1 MTRPAHLARRAKVR
15 PGRAVGKPA
24 NRQAILAAALIEFT
38 GQGYDGATMRG
49 IAARAGVDLALLY
62 HYFDSKD
69 RLFVA
74 ALQLPDNPAQAVAEM
89 VAGGIDGLG
98 ERLLRFIIG
107 TWEQGTPGNAGPLVG
122 VMRSAA
128 SHEEA
133 GRMVREFFTRELL
146 ERLVVSIGMPQPRLR
161 AALIGSQMLGLA
173 WARRV
178 LRLEPIASADTDTLV
193 ACYAPTLQR
202 YLTAPL
208 PGDDGVD
215 SGNGLSLAPG
225 PPSGRQRVAKPSR
238 R

>member
-1 MTRPAHLARRAKVR
+1 MTRTAHVARRSKVR
-15 PGRAVGKPA
+15 PGRAVGKPP
-24 NRQAILAAALIEFT
+24 NRQAILAAALTEFT

-62 HYFDSKD
+62 HYFGSKD

-98 ERLLRFIIG
+98 ERLLRHIIG
-107 TWEQGTPGNAGPLVG
+107 TWEQGTPGNAGPFVG

-133 GRMVREFFTRELL
+133 GRIVREFFTRELL

-161 AALIGSQMLGLA
+161 AALMGSQLLGLA

-178 LRLEPIASADTDTLV
+178 LRLEPIASADIDTLV

-208 PGDDGVD
+208 PGDDDAD
-215 SGNGLSLAPG
+215 SGNGLGLAPES
-225 PPSGRQRVAKPSR
+225 PSDRQRVAKPSR